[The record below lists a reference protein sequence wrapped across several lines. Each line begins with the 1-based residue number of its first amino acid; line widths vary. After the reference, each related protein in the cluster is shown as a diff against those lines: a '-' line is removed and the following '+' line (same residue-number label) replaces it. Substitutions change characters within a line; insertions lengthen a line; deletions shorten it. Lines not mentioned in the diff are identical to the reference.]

1 MDSIVEV
8 KVKVYYKYILAQI
21 LLPKL
26 LQHATSAAVSPKR
39 PHHRYMHHGYI
50 HHGYMHNIMDT
61 SAWVTRPERP
71 KGAKDAKTRRTK
83 SGGLKGLQLE
93 VGARRAPRLLVSNI
107 LHSQR
112 F

>member
-39 PHHRYMHHGYI
+39 PHHRNMHHGYML
-50 HHGYMHNIMDT
+50 GMAM
-61 SAWVTRPERP
+61 
-71 KGAKDAKTRRTK
+71 RRFLTC
-83 SGGLKGLQLE
+83 
-93 VGARRAPRLLVSNI
+93 A
-107 LHSQR
+107 
-112 F
+112 

>member
-50 HHGYMHNIMDT
+50 HHGYMHNGYMLGMAYTQHFKLI
-61 SAWVTRPERP
+61 
-71 KGAKDAKTRRTK
+71 AKIQPAKLAAARL
-83 SGGLKGLQLE
+83 SGSIKTHQKWAIWL
-93 VGARRAPRLLVSNI
+93 
-107 LHSQR
+107 
-112 F
+112 